1 MKLER
6 IAIANLRPD
15 PNNART
21 HDNANLEAIAGSL
34 TQFGQRKPIVI
45 SKNNIVVA
53 GNGTLA
59 AAKSLGW
66 TDMDVVRVPA
76 DWDDDRIK
84 AFALADNRTAEL
96 AQWNHEVLASQ
107 LIELQE
113 VDFAIESIGFEA
125 PPMPT
130 TDEWESAFDATAGDR
145 KDVQQI
151 TFTLS
156 TDQAE
161 TIKNAL
167 ELSKSFG
174 EFGDTGNA
182 NANGN
187 ALARICELWM
197 GANQ

>member
-1 MKLER
+1 MQIEKISITKLK
-6 IAIANLRPD
+6 AD

-21 HDNANLEAIAGSL
+21 HDNANLEAIANSL

-45 SKNNIVVA
+45 SKDDIVVA

-66 TDMDVVRVPA
+66 IDIDVVRVPP
-76 DWDDDRIK
+76 DWDHDRIK

-96 AQWNHEVLASQ
+96 ADWNHELLASQ

-113 VDFAIESIGFEA
+113 VDFAIEAIGFET

-156 TDQAE
+156 TEQAE

-174 EFGDTGNA
+174 EFGETGNA
-182 NANGN
+182 NVNGN
-187 ALARICELWM
+187 ALARICELWI
-197 GANQ
+197 GSNQ